1 MNKIV
6 YRRRNKNSILIRE
19 RLPRKIAEVSLDFVF
34 ASVLNRK
41 NKKKKIENVGVVEVK
56 MLAG

>member
-1 MNKIV
+1 
-6 YRRRNKNSILIRE
+6 
-19 RLPRKIAEVSLDFVF
+19 LPRKIAEVSLDFVF